1 MCQLIKQYEYF
12 KRNMSSF
19 IPDYNGK
26 YLVISENLEV
36 DVFDTIADAYRFG
49 AKAYGLGKFL
59 LQECTDE
66 ADKVQ
71 VISNSNSDNQTVFM
85 FQLNE

>member
-12 KRNMSSF
+12 KRNMSSV
-19 IPDYNGK
+19 IHDYNGK

-36 DVFDTIADAYRFG
+36 NVFDTIADAYRFG
-49 AKAYGLGKFL
+49 VKIYGLGNYL
-59 LQECTDE
+59 LQECIDE

-71 VISNSNSDNQTVFM
+71 VISNMAYSPSSVEDAYF
-85 FQLNE
+85 